1 MLNDLIHYL
10 DHCMSAATEST
21 ITFELIENAID
32 SVAHAIELMA
42 WKDIVDERS
51 RLKQAI
57 LSIAHGVELLL
68 KERLRRVHP
77 SLVWEDVDKY
87 PRLDARTVG
96 VDKAIHRLRSIGAVV
111 LDEADIALIK
121 SLRNTRNA
129 IEHFSWQTTRQEAT
143 LIVGQALSFA
153 VDFAQQHLNYNIA
166 HRFKRDDTW
175 LQLVENSAAFVKA
188 HTERHERRVPSGEY
202 YYQCD
207 FCNAMTISRYGG
219 ACPICGHWNHVDND
233 EPF

>member
-1 MLNDLIHYL
+1 MNSPAD
-10 DHCMSAATEST
+10 ST
-21 ITFELIENAID
+21 ISFELIENAVD

-42 WKDIVDERS
+42 WKDIADERS

-57 LSIAHGVELLL
+57 LSVAHGVELLL

-96 VDKAIHRLRSIGAVV
+96 VDKAIHRLNSIGAVI
-111 LDEADIALIK
+111 LDDSDVALIR

-129 IEHFSWQTTRQEAT
+129 IEHFSWQTTRQEAS

-153 VDFAQQHLNYNIA
+153 VDFATKHLSYEIA
-166 HRFKRDDTW
+166 QRFVRDDTW
-175 LQLVENSAAFVKA
+175 QQLIANSAPFVRA
-188 HTERHERRVPSGEY
+188 HSERHNRQTASGEFY
-202 YYQCD
+202 YSCD
-207 FCNAMTISRYGG
+207 FCNAMTISRHGG
-219 ACPICGHWNHVDND
+219 ACAICGHWNHVDPD
-233 EPF
+233 DPF

>member
-1 MLNDLIHYL
+1 
-10 DHCMSAATEST
+10 MSSSADST
-21 ITFELIENAID
+21 ISFELIENAID

-42 WKDIVDERS
+42 WKDITDERS

-57 LSIAHGVELLL
+57 LSVAHGVELLL

-96 VDKAIHRLRSIGAVV
+96 VDRAIHRLKSIGAVS
-111 LDEADIALIK
+111 LDESDVALIK

-129 IEHFSWQTTRQEAT
+129 IEHFSWQTTRQEASV
-143 LIVGQALSFA
+143 IVGRALSFA
-153 VDFAQQHLNYNIA
+153 VDFASQHLSYEIGN
-166 HRFKRDDTW
+166 RFKRDDTW
-175 LQLVENSAAFVKA
+175 QQLIENSAPFV
-188 HTERHERRVPSGEY
+188 TDQSDRYQRQSSSGQFAY
-202 YYQCD
+202 PCD

-219 ACPICGHWNHVDND
+219 ACAICGHWNHA
-233 EPF
+233 EPDDPDDPF

>member
-1 MLNDLIHYL
+1 MNTP
-10 DHCMSAATEST
+10 AESK
-21 ITFELIENAID
+21 IAFELIENAVD

-42 WKDIVDERS
+42 WNEIADERS

-57 LSIAHGVELLL
+57 LSVAHGVELLL
-68 KERLRRVHP
+68 KERLRKIHP
-77 SLVWEDVDKY
+77 ALVWEDVDKY

-96 VDKAIHRLRSIGAVV
+96 VDKAIHRLNAIGAVT
-111 LDEADIALIK
+111 LDAADVELLK

-153 VDFAQQHLNYNIA
+153 VAFANQHLSYNISQ
-166 HRFKRDDTW
+166 RFKRDDTW
-175 LQLVENSAAFVKA
+175 RQLIQNSSAFHKA
-188 HTERHERRVPSGEY
+188 HTERHERQAPSGEFDY
-202 YYQCD
+202 PCD

-219 ACPICGHWNHVDND
+219 ACAICGHWNHVDPD

>member
-1 MLNDLIHYL
+1 
-10 DHCMSAATEST
+10 MSNTADPT
-21 ITFELIENAID
+21 ISFELVENAVD

-42 WKDIVDERS
+42 WRDISDERS

-57 LSIAHGVELLL
+57 LSVAQGVELLL

-96 VDKAIHRLRSIGAVV
+96 VEKAIHRLKSIGAVV
-111 LDEADIALIK
+111 LDESDITLIK

-129 IEHFSWQTTRQEAT
+129 IEHFSWQTTRKEAS

-153 VDFAQQHLNYNIA
+153 VDFAQRHLGYDIA
-166 HRFKRDDTW
+166 YRFKRDDTW
-175 LQLVENSAAFVKA
+175 QQLIENSAPFVNA
-188 HTERHERRVPSGEY
+188 HSERHNRQTSTGEFDY
-202 YYQCD
+202 SCD
-207 FCNAMTISRYGG
+207 FCKAMTISRYGG
-219 ACPICGHWNHVDND
+219 ACSICGHWNHVDPDD